1 MYYLPHHYTHTLAAS
16 STRPTARPQ
25 DPMSDK
31 RSALAQLPLPH
42 SVVTEPGV
50 PHNKRAQS
58 RVNSGSRSTSPAQPH
73 QFPRFAQPD
82 DPPSRT
88 SPPPLSN
95 RSPLPSWQTRKPH
108 RATDARLI
116 GRTQRT
122 CEGGEGRQRFFS
134 PSTPPHQLHL
144 NAIDSLLRIRYSRY
158 NHRHPRI
165 PGGRSP
171 RRTLMDPKIQTPLTV
186 QLPRLFATLSLPLSR
201 YLFIILIISRFLGS
215 LTLHHVALCTGFT
228 SELFSAYI

>member
-134 PSTPPHQLHL
+134 PPLLHP
-144 NAIDSLLRIRYSRY
+144 S
-158 NHRHPRI
+158 
-165 PGGRSP
+165 SP
-171 RRTLMDPKIQTPLTV
+171 TSSQRDRPSPVSSESDTV
-186 QLPRLFATLSLPLSR
+186 DTTIATLVSLAGEAPVEHSW
-201 YLFIILIISRFLGS
+201 IQRFKLP
-215 LTLHHVALCTGFT
+215 
-228 SELFSAYI
+228 